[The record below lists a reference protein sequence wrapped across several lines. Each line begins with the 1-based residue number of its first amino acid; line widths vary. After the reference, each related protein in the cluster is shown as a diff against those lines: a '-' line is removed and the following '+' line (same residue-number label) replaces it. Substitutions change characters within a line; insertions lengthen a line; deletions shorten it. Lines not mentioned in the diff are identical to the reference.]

1 MKKALLVMSLLTLL
15 CSASVDV
22 MAFAVARA
30 SEIENTAT
38 TSRWIPIKGSTSL
51 FDAKTVS
58 HDKAANTVTYWVKN
72 EKKGETKLTKCQADL
87 SRKRW
92 KQLYEIVDGPGDNHS
107 EGIAKG
113 ANGSIA
119 ITPDGIGEEETNMA
133 CDVLNLPP
141 VLGVRAHDWKLIKTM
156 KDSVGIRKEYICT
169 DYLLYDAEKQVAG
182 ISAKAVWEREYRYD
196 AVIDLKNR
204 MVYYL
209 LEKPRMAAPDTV
221 EEALYDATL
230 EMIAEKN
237 KKEAADTG
245 MGSR

>member
-1 MKKALLVMSLLTLL
+1 
-15 CSASVDV
+15 
-22 MAFAVARA
+22 
-30 SEIENTAT
+30 
-38 TSRWIPIKGSTSL
+38 
-51 FDAKTVS
+51 
-58 HDKAANTVTYWVKN
+58 
-72 EKKGETKLTKCQADL
+72 
-87 SRKRW
+87 
-92 KQLYEIVDGPGDNHS
+92 
-107 EGIAKG
+107 
-113 ANGSIA
+113 
-119 ITPDGIGEEETNMA
+119 MA

-141 VLGVRAHDWKLIKTM
+141 VLGVRVHDWKLIKTM
-156 KDSVGIRKEYICT
+156 RDSVGIRKEYICT

-237 KKEAADTG
+237 KQAAGDK
-245 MGSR
+245 